1 MPRKLVFV
9 HGRAQQNKDAIALK
23 KEWIAAFR
31 EGLRA
36 NGLELPIA
44 ESDIR
49 FPYYGDTLH
58 QLAQGVDPAIAAN
71 VIVRGSGPTD
81 QAEKKFM
88 QEVLEEVRENAGIT
102 EEEID
107 EEIPADVVERG
118 PLNWGWVQG
127 ILKVID
133 RRVPF
138 GSGASVA
145 LFTRDVYQYLTS
157 IGIRDTIESG
167 VMQAIQPG
175 EPTVVVGHSL
185 GSVVAYNLLRR
196 EGKSRNWDVPLYV
209 TVGSPLGVTRIR
221 KSLAPISH
229 PSCVKSWFNALDER
243 DVVALYPLAKPHFDV
258 DPVITNKRDVSNQT
272 ENRHGISGYLN
283 DPEVAKRIY
292 DAIV

>member
-1 MPRKLVFV
+1 MPKKLVFV

-23 KEWIAAFR
+23 REWIAAFR
-31 EGLRA
+31 EGLER
-36 NGLELPIA
+36 NGLDLPIA

-58 QLAQGVDPAIAAN
+58 QLVQGVDPSTAAA
-71 VIVRGSGPTD
+71 VIVRGTGPAD
-81 QAEKKFM
+81 QAERKFM
-88 QEVLEEVRENAGIT
+88 QEVLEEVREKAGIT
-102 EEEID
+102 DEEID
-107 EEIPADVVERG
+107 EEIPSDVVERG

-145 LFTRDVYQYLTS
+145 LFTKDVYQYLTNV
-157 IGIRDTIESG
+157 GIRDHIEAG
-167 VMQAIQPG
+167 VLQAIQPG

-196 EGKSRNWDVPLYV
+196 EGKTRNWDIPLYAS
-209 TVGSPLGVTRIR
+209 VGAPLGVTRIR

-229 PSCVKSWFNALDER
+229 PSCVKSWFNAFDER
-243 DVVALYPLAKPHFDV
+243 DVVALYPLEKPHFDI
-258 DPVITNKRDVSNQT
+258 DPAIVNKRDVRNQT

-292 DAIV
+292 DEIV